1 MTQQLKRNEINTYR
15 FGPLTVAVRGLGVY
29 LGGEHLKAACDA
41 LSLDDLKRVNREAWR
56 QRRSAVR
63 IANQQCNV
71 SVYGWNDRRDQL
83 IEVTEAV
90 CRETWR
96 RIAKSAG

>member
-1 MTQQLKRNEINTYR
+1 MQKPITDYT
-15 FGPLTVAVRGLGVY
+15 FGPLKVRVQGLGVY
-29 LGGEHLKAACDA
+29 LGGKHLQAACEA
-41 LSLDDLKRVNREAWR
+41 LSLEELQQANREAWR

-63 IANQQCNV
+63 AANRENNV

-83 IEVTEAV
+83 IDVAEVV

-96 RIAKSAG
+96 RIATHAEAA